1 MAPLRMTAFFKPTR
15 HGSALFLDAARIA
28 PAIFAKRNTSTA
40 HVPGSRAT
48 ALNAQLKNAQLSPMA
63 KPTNNRAESLI
74 EALPFIQ
81 KFRGEL
87 FVIKYGGSAMEDEQ
101 VIERFLRDVVF
112 LEAVGINPVLIH
124 GGGKAITQRMR
135 DAGQKARFVNGL
147 RVTDGEAIRIVE
159 EVLDTVINPGIVTQ
173 LNALG
178 GKAVGIHGKRV
189 LVGKKLPPQTEGKSS
204 AVDLGFVGEVVEV
217 KLDEILAAIG
227 REHVPII
234 SPLARDADGVVL
246 NINAD
251 IAAGSIAGRLQA
263 SKMIYLSDVPGIMR
277 DPMDKES
284 LIPSVNAEKIEQ
296 LIEEEI
302 VVGGMIPKVESAL
315 YALSQG
321 VKKVHF
327 IDGRTPHSLL
337 VEIFTN
343 TGIGTE
349 IIP

>member
-1 MAPLRMTAFFKPTR
+1 
-15 HGSALFLDAARIA
+15 
-28 PAIFAKRNTSTA
+28 
-40 HVPGSRAT
+40 
-48 ALNAQLKNAQLSPMA
+48 MA
-63 KPTNNRAESLI
+63 KPPTDRAESLI

-147 RVTDGEAIRIVE
+147 RVTDEQAIHIVE
-159 EVLDTVINPGIVTQ
+159 EVLDTIINPGIVAQ

-178 GKAVGIHGKRV
+178 GRAVGLHGKQV
-189 LVGKKLPPQTEGKSS
+189 LLGRKLPPQTEGKSTTI
-204 AVDLGFVGEVVEV
+204 DLGFVGEVVEV
-217 KLDEILAAIG
+217 QLEEILAVIG
-227 REHVPII
+227 REHVPVI
-234 SPLARDADGVVL
+234 SPLAKDADGVVL

-251 IAAGSIAGRLQA
+251 IAAGTIAGRLQA
-263 SKMIYLSDVPGIMR
+263 AKMIYLSDVPGIMR
-277 DPMDKES
+277 DPMDKQS
-284 LIPSVNAEKIEQ
+284 LIPSVNAERIEQ

-302 VVGGMIPKVESAL
+302 VVGGMIPKVESAVQ
-315 YALSQG
+315 ALAQG
-321 VKKVHF
+321 VKKIHF
-327 IDGRTPHSLL
+327 IDGRMPHALL
-337 VEIFTN
+337 LEIFTN

-349 IIP
+349 IVP